1 MITKK
6 ELAKRIKKFRE
17 DLELSQEQLAARL
30 GLPRPSISQIE
41 AGKREVNSTELA
53 KLASIFEISADDLLS
68 PILEKKMPE
77 YTKKSIKIVKFN
89 KEKFKQILLYL
100 LEKCGARPNVGETV
114 IYKLLY
120 FIDFNF
126 YELYEEYLTGATYR
140 KISYGP
146 APCEIQDVI
155 REMLSSKQI
164 KKITTEYFGKPQKK
178 YLPLIEPDL
187 GILNAKEKDIIDK
200 VIENLSSMNAATI
213 SDYSHHDIPWEVTKD
228 KEIIDYNTV
237 FYRKQPYS
245 VRSYPEE

>member
-1 MITKK
+1 MITKQ

-17 DLELSQEQLAARL
+17 DLELSQEQLAGKL

-41 AGKREVNSTELA
+41 SGQREISSIELA
-53 KLASIFEISADDLLS
+53 KLAQIFEISTDDILS
-68 PILEKKMPE
+68 PELEKKKVKDAKITFAMP
-77 YTKKSIKIVKFN
+77 KFN
-89 KEKFKQILLYL
+89 REKFKQVLLYI
-100 LEKCGARPNVGETV
+100 LEKCGAKANVGETV

-146 APCEIQDVI
+146 APCEIKDVI
-155 REMLSSKQI
+155 REMIKNKQL
-164 KKITTEYFGKPQKK
+164 KKVVTDYFEKPQKK

-187 GILNAKEKDIIDK
+187 GILNAQEKEIIDK
-200 VIENLSSMNAATI
+200 VIDNLSSMNASTI
-213 SDYSHHDIPWEVTKD
+213 TDYSHHDIPWEVTQD
-228 KEIIDYNTV
+228 KKIINYDTV
-237 FYRKQPYS
+237 FYRKPPYS